1 MIDKLPCYSP
11 VRAASI
17 MAFVSR
23 MTPGSASTSN
33 DTASRWGRERGVGQ
47 RQRQRGRQRQR
58 QRQRGRAKL
67 SHSVTAEQRLVSHQ
81 REERYIKLCNS
92 LPTFLVEANGEIK
105 GSVTFSVLVKD
116 TGIVLEEFHESQ
128 CLASRAVLAG
138 KVQRR
143 VPFVI
148 GQTNLSTPTHTH
160 RYHVRVG

>member
-33 DTASRWGRERGVGQ
+33 DTAPMWGRERGVG
-47 RQRQRGRQRQR
+47 

-92 LPTFLVEANGEIK
+92 PPTFLVEANGEIK
-105 GSVTFSVLVKD
+105 GSVTFSVLVED

-138 KVQRR
+138 KVQWRI
-143 VPFVI
+143 PFII

-160 RYHVRVG
+160 RYHARVG